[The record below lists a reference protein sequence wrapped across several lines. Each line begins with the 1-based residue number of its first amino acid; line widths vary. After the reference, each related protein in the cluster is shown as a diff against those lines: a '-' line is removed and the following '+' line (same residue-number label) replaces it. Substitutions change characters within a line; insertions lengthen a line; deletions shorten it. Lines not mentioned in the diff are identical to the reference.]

1 MLPTKIVTFGS
12 RDPQGNANDNKSETM
27 YVMIIA
33 GPYSKDDQS
42 SWVHERPLS
51 SMSRERIINDIRS
64 GQVECVQ
71 RIIRIDLK
79 MGTAYD
85 DTASIAKEIELTLPE
100 HEDDRSLW
108 EQTLGD
114 WCWIKSRKKV

>member
-1 MLPTKIVTFGS
+1 MIPTKIVTFGA
-12 RDPQGNANDNKSETM
+12 RDPHGTANDNKSETL

-33 GPYSKDDQS
+33 GPYSKDDKS
-42 SWVHERPLS
+42 SWVHERSMS
-51 SMSRERIINDIRS
+51 SMTRDKVIDEIRS

-79 MGTAYD
+79 MGNAYD
-85 DTASIAKEIELTLPE
+85 DTASIAKEIELTIPKN
-100 HEDDRSLW
+100 EDDRSLW
-108 EQTLGD
+108 EQTLAD